1 MVAVL
6 ILPYNRVAETRQVI
20 ESLLRNPPSR
30 LYIGADGPR
39 VQIPDD
45 AARCAAVRQ
54 LLSSVSW
61 PCEVIERYQEQNLGC
76 SAAITHHL
84 DWFFS
89 HEESGVILED
99 DCVPHPRFLDF
110 CAELLERYRSDSCF
124 MSISGFN
131 PMPPRRTAGDYW
143 ASIFCLSWGWAT
155 WRRAWA
161 MYRPRLEGLDS
172 FLAANRF
179 PGAARDAPIAERWTG
194 RFRLAQQRPDYS
206 WFVNWTYSCWVQ
218 GGLTLI
224 SDVNLVRNIG
234 LSKGGSQ
241 DPGLEVP
248 GADVAY
254 GRPAWP
260 LIHPDHLQADHA
272 RDRALMR
279 TFFHL

>member
-20 ESLLRNPPSR
+20 EALLRNPPSR

-39 VQIPDD
+39 MQAPED
-45 AARCAAVRQ
+45 AARCAEVRQ
-54 LLSSVSW
+54 LLSSVAW
-61 PCEVIERYQEQNLGC
+61 PCEVFERYQERNLGC

-110 CAELLERYRSDSCF
+110 CGALLDRYRSDARF

-131 PMPPRRTAGDYW
+131 PLPPDGKAGDYW
-143 ASIFCLSWGWAT
+143 ASVFCLSWGWAT

-161 MYRPRLEGLDS
+161 MYRPRLDGLES
-172 FLAANRF
+172 FLADNRF
-179 PGAARDAPIAERWTG
+179 PGAARDAPIAERWTD
-194 RFRLAQQRPDYS
+194 RFRLAEQRSDYS

-218 GGLTLI
+218 GGLTLV
-224 SDVNLVRNIG
+224 SDVNLIRNVG
-234 LSKGGSQ
+234 LSKLGSQ

-254 GRPAWP
+254 GQPGWP
-260 LIHPDHLQADHA
+260 LVHPDRLEADPDQ
-272 RDRALMR
+272 DRAFMR
-279 TFFHL
+279 TFFRL